1 MSKARLFVDSD
12 ERTALEL
19 WTELE
24 RIYTASNV
32 QAIQN
37 LKNLLDSLLYV
48 DGKDWNA
55 HVTKFLTITGELATF
70 NAELS
75 PTDQTSKLLRS
86 LPPSFSPLAMVSDL
100 TEIKFDKLV
109 SAVQSEIARRSNP
122 NNPQQ
127 GNGQLKAH
135 STTLTGKRKASV
147 RNRTSRIKKNGW
159 SSNITCYYCHKRGHR
174 ISDCYKRQ
182 NDEAAGNYNRG
193 GRGRGRGQ
201 GRDRGFDN
209 RSSRGGY
216 GYNAPHDGG
225 RGGHSSYGGYQHE

>member
-1 MSKARLFVDSD
+1 MHAYLRREDPTLLGLQPHPGDGTNARQLSLWTAKATRAKSNIVLSLGDAAMSKARLFVDSD

-24 RIYTASNV
+24 RIYTASNA

-37 LKNLLDSLLYV
+37 LKNRLDALLYV

-55 HVTKFLTITGELATF
+55 HVTKFLTIIGELATF
-70 NAELS
+70 DAELS

-100 TEIKFDKLV
+100 TEITFDKLV
-109 SAVQSEIARRSNP
+109 SAVQLEIARRSNP

-127 GNGQLKAH
+127 GNGQFKAH

-147 RNRTSRIKKNGW
+147 RNRTSRIKKN
-159 SSNITCYYCHKRGHR
+159 R
-174 ISDCYKRQ
+174 
-182 NDEAAGNYNRG
+182 EA
-193 GRGRGRGQ
+193 Q
-201 GRDRGFDN
+201 I
-209 RSSRGGY
+209 
-216 GYNAPHDGG
+216 
-225 RGGHSSYGGYQHE
+225 